1 MGMKFEFATSAR
13 ILFGNGCLANV
24 PDIAKSFGNR
34 ALVVTGINRDMV
46 NPFLNG
52 LTRMDIGFEV
62 LSIDREPTIT
72 DIEAGLSIARHL
84 SCNLVI
90 GYGGGS
96 AIDSAKAI
104 AAMANNSGDLSDYLE
119 VIGKGKLL
127 VEAPLPCI
135 AIPTTSGTGA
145 EVTKNAVIKSPE
157 HKMKVSLRSPLM
169 FPAVA
174 IIDPELTWSM
184 PPELTASTGIDALT
198 HLLETFVS
206 NQSNV
211 FTDMLCRE
219 GMRRISSSLQLAWSD
234 GTNASAREDMSLA
247 SLLGGMA
254 LANGKLG
261 AVHGL
266 AGPLGGMYTI
276 SHGTVCAAL
285 LPAVMETNIRLLS
298 EQGLNDRLERYNDVA
313 RILTGNQFSSAL
325 NSAEWVRE
333 LVIHMKIPPLSVFGI
348 NKTEFPEIVFS
359 SRSTSSMKG
368 NPAVLTDKNI
378 MSILKMAL

>member
-1 MGMKFEFATSAR
+1 T
-13 ILFGNGCLANV
+13 
-24 PDIAKSFGNR
+24 
-34 ALVVTGINRDMV
+34 
-46 NPFLNG
+46 
-52 LTRMDIGFEV
+52 
-62 LSIDREPTIT
+62 DREPTVT
-72 DIEAGLSIARHL
+72 DIETGLSLARHL

-104 AAMANNSGDLSDYLE
+104 AAVANNPGDLSDYLE
-119 VIGKGKLL
+119 VIGKGNQLA
-127 VEAPLPCI
+127 VAPLPCI

-169 FPAVA
+169 FPSVAVV
-174 IIDPELTWSM
+174 DPELTRSM

-206 NQSNV
+206 NQSNI

-219 GMRRISSSLQLAWSD
+219 GIGRISSSLQLAWSD
-234 GTNASAREDMSLA
+234 GTNAGARENMSMA

-276 SHGTVCAAL
+276 SHGTVCATL
-285 LPAVMETNIRLLS
+285 LPAVMETNIRLLG
-298 EQGLNDRLERYNDVA
+298 EQGLHDRLERYNEVA
-313 RILTGNQFSSAL
+313 RILTGNHSSSAPGG
-325 NSAEWVRE
+325 AEWIRE
-333 LVIHMKIPPLSVFGI
+333 LVTLMKIPPLSVSGI
-348 NKTEFPEIVFS
+348 RETDFPEIV
-359 SRSTSSMKG
+359 SRSQSASSMKG
-368 NPAVLTDKNI
+368 NPVALTDNDI
-378 MSILKMAL
+378 MGIIKMAL

>member
-1 MGMKFEFATSAR
+1 MGMSFEFATSAR
-13 ILFGNGCLANV
+13 ILFGNGCLSKA
-24 PDIAKSFGNR
+24 PDIARSFGNR
-34 ALVVTGINRDMV
+34 ALVVTGINRDLV

-52 LTRMDIGFEV
+52 LTRVGIGFEV
-62 LSIDREPTIT
+62 FNIDREPTIT
-72 DIEAGLSIARHL
+72 DIETGLSMARHF

-104 AAMANNSGDLSDYLE
+104 AAMVNNSGDLSDYLE
-119 VIGKGKLL
+119 VIGKGKQLS
-127 VEAPLPCI
+127 EAPLPCI
-135 AIPTTSGTGA
+135 VIPTTSGTGA

-174 IIDPELTWSM
+174 IVDPELTWSM

-206 NQSNV
+206 NKANK

-219 GMRRISSSLQLAWSD
+219 GMRRISSSLKLAWSNE
-234 GTNASAREDMSLA
+234 TNSSAREDMSMA

-261 AVHGL
+261 AVHGI
-266 AGPLGGMYTI
+266 AGPLGGMYPI
-276 SHGTVCAAL
+276 SHGTVCATL
-285 LPAVMETNIRLLS
+285 LPAVMETNIRLLI

-313 RILTGNQFSSAL
+313 RILTGNNSSSAL
-325 NSAEWVRE
+325 NGVEWIRE
-333 LVIHMKIPPLSVFGI
+333 LVTLMKIPPLSMFGI
-348 NKTEFPEIVFS
+348 NETDFPEIV
-359 SRSTSSMKG
+359 SRSLSASSMKG
-368 NPAVLTDKNI
+368 NPVVLTDNDI
-378 MSILKMAL
+378 MAIIKMAL